1 MRSNELIQRYSL
13 GICSEEEVN
22 ELERRLREDEKLQDE
37 FLREAEIDAHLRQ
50 EAQLGIVDAAPLAS
64 AGQQSQAIWKWVS
77 GVSTLAAT
85 VLLALMILN
94 FPPQQKAMA
103 YPSLGH
109 LTVEISRVKHN
120 IWAAAADGDLNSVSN
135 ELNNRVSVDVK
146 ADCGLTPLHVATLFG
161 QSEVAQLLLSSDA
174 DVSLTDSEG
183 NTALHMASFLG
194 RTDIVRLLLDAGA
207 DPELRNHLGFS
218 SLDNVAIT
226 WNAALEDYYHHV
238 EGVLKSKLDF
248 EQLRADR
255 PKILRLLAS
264 ESAIP
269 PDRVPSVSLWRAAM
283 TGNTAAVE
291 QHIRAG
297 TDINAKEDLSGSTPL
312 VVATTFGKVEVA
324 RILIEAGADLEAR
337 NNSGGTALHVGC
349 FCCQPEAVEL
359 LLNAGADQGQRNN
372 WQLTPLQVVT
382 SEFDAELEGVYRH
395 SYNSLN
401 LRFDSQHV
409 QEIRARIAEILR
421 TFAEDESAANL
432 NRPSHTALMYARE
445 CEKHLGP
452 LPKFR
457 FKDAREIPTYQNG
470 KRVIVTEANL
480 WKSLS
485 KGDIPAAFGEA
496 FQLGNR
502 VGRYQGKKKD
512 GSPNPDVVFVSF
524 YRDGG
529 LGVIGHNMKT
539 GATCFLSVE
548 DGTDVRGDVPT
559 PDMPGYE
566 KAWQPP
572 SVVAQDGCTK
582 CHMAD
587 PFLHTPWIDQVRA
600 ANDPDETLVPLIA
613 DADSPYFVIGEE
625 FPAPPGRKPGEAHAT
640 IPKHL
645 EGNKCVECHAPQ
657 CVPEFFNVK
666 LDELKMSAPFHTL
679 EKETRERWIKD
690 RDAVRAYCRSLGIQH
705 FDSENGDD
713 NSIFQQIFQLFDS
726 ENDDDE

>member
-1 MRSNELIQRYSL
+1 MSKSSNELIHRYMM
-13 GICSEEEVN
+13 GVATDDEVQ
-22 ELERRLREDEKLQDE
+22 ELEVRLLADDQLQDE
-37 FLREAEIDAHLRQ
+37 FLFQSEVDAHLRQ
-50 EAQLGIVDAAPLAS
+50 EAQSVTKPDVAVDSPSPSTSPTL
-64 AGQQSQAIWKWVS
+64 WKWIS

-85 VLLALMILN
+85 ILVAIVLFN
-94 FPPQQKAMA
+94 TPPHREAMA
-103 YPSLGH
+103 HPSLGE
-109 LTVEISRVKHN
+109 LAVDIPQSGQD
-120 IWAAAADGDLNSVSN
+120 IWAAAADGDLDVIRG
-135 ELNNRVSVDVK
+135 ELKKLDFIDAK
-146 ADCGLTPLHVATLFG
+146 AECGLTPVHIATLANHPAAV
-161 QSEVAQLLLSSDA
+161 ELLLTHGA
-174 DVSLTDSEG
+174 DVSLADREG

-194 RTDIVRLLLDAGA
+194 RTDLVRLLLNAGA

-226 WNAALEDYYHHV
+226 WSAGLEDYYHHV
-238 EGVLKSKLDF
+238 ERVLKTTLDL
-248 EQLRADR
+248 EQIRTER
-255 PKILRLLAS
+255 PQILRLLAS
-264 ESAIP
+264 ENALP
-269 PDRVPSVSLWRAAM
+269 PDRAPSVSVWRAAM
-283 TGNTAAVE
+283 TGNTAVVE

-312 VVATTFGKVEVA
+312 MVATTFGKVEVA

-359 LLNAGADQGQRNN
+359 LLNAGADHGQRNN

-382 SEFDAELEGVYRH
+382 SEFDAELEGAYRH

-401 LRFDSQHV
+401 LRFDSQHIL
-409 QEIRARIAEILR
+409 EMRARIAEILR
-421 TFAEDESAANL
+421 TFAEDESASNP
-432 NRPSHTALMYARE
+432 RTALMYARE

-457 FKDAREIPTYQNG
+457 FEDAREIPTHQDG

-502 VGRYQGKKKD
+502 VGRYHGRKKD
-512 GSPNPDVVFVSF
+512 GSPDPDVVFVSF

-572 SVVAQDGCTK
+572 SVVAKDGCVK

-613 DADSPYFVIGEE
+613 DSDSPYFVIGEE
-625 FPAPPGRKPGEAHAT
+625 FPAPPGRKSGEAHAT

-645 EGNKCVECHAPQ
+645 EGNKCVQCHAPQ

-690 RDAVRAYCRSLGIQH
+690 RDAVRAYCRSLEIQY
-705 FDSENGDD
+705 FEPESGDD
-713 NSIFQQIFQLFDS
+713 NALFQQIFQLFDS